1 MNKEEAVLNKDE
13 AVCEILRTV
22 IEVGVDIPEVVMGAL
37 QGNSILTEWEAVVK
51 DMIQE
56 VGDLL
61 EDHLDFPTIVMKTD
75 TVVAI
80 DVVGA
85 GMRDKKKDMNHR
97 KTVMVTD
104 TQVNKDQKEDQRDQR
119 EDQEQIGMRKSMK
132 NQERDDPHSVQEV
145 EMETLEVVTVEED
158 TVAEVI
164 MVEDLSIVEVEVIVE
179 AVIVEAVIVEDSV
192 EEEVIEEATVVV
204 VVVIVMEAEV
214 NVLHV
219 KKTEIGMVPVKEE
232 V

>member
-61 EDHLDFPTIVMKTD
+61 EDHLDFPTIVMKRD

-179 AVIVEAVIVEDSV
+179 AVIVEDSV
-192 EEEVIEEATVVV
+192 EEEVIEEATVVVV